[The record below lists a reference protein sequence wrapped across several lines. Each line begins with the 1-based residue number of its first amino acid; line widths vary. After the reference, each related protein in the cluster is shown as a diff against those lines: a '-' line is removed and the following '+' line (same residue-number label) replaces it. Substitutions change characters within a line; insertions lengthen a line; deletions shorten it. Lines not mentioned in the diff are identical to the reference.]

1 MGAWVGTL
9 AGGSKEGD
17 VSAGCALSFIGHRSS
32 DLVISVRCR
41 ESLPDEGFATSNT
54 AKHKDGHL
62 SRIISIEQD
71 GTVVL
76 ASIGIDGTAGEPRT
90 VTYNEFAGNYTPTAS
105 NVEVMS
111 EWQAKRPS
119 THHAHADY
127 VAKALVTLGLQE
139 LAKSSVG
146 EDLLRVH
153 VKPSRSVS
161 VSGPVG
167 KGKLL
172 TVPQTMK
179 MQVARPTE
187 VPEGSVTV
195 KLPSEFGDK
204 VVVLLPHFAA
214 DFAVPAWAVKSTD
227 VQDEANV
234 EFVFKVVTIDVGVQ
248 GKGKGRD
255 RSGFELRLPVMT
267 NTKALAAN
275 TELLVYRAAAKK
287 NTFKRGFASLN
298 LTEGAPSHK
307 RKGT

>member
-1 MGAWVGTL
+1 M
-9 AGGSKEGD
+9 
-17 VSAGCALSFIGHRSS
+17 
-32 DLVISVRCR
+32 
-41 ESLPDEGFATSNT
+41 
-54 AKHKDGHL
+54 

-76 ASIGIDGTAGEPRT
+76 ASIGIEGTAGEPRT
-90 VTYNEFAGNYTPTAS
+90 VTYNDFAGNYTPTAS
-105 NVEVMS
+105 HVEVMS
-111 EWQAKRPS
+111 EWQARRPS

-127 VAKALVTLGLQE
+127 VAKALVALGLQE

-214 DFAVPAWAVKSTD
+214 DFAGPAWAIKSTD

-234 EFVFKVVTIDVGVQ
+234 DFVFKAVTIDVGVGAGQSKAQGKAQ
-248 GKGKGRD
+248 GKG
-255 RSGFELRLPVMT
+255 RSGFEVKLPVIT

-287 NTFKRGFASLN
+287 NTFKRGFATLN
-298 LTEGAPSHK
+298 LMEGAPSRK
-307 RKGT
+307 RPSA